1 MKNPLLILALLS
13 STALNA
19 IALTHWNN
27 NDRVTFELAT
37 MNINN
42 AETNTFETTN
52 AADFNQDGFD
62 DLLIFSDTDGVEER
76 CFTLYLNDGDSF
88 SEVWRLNESDCVD
101 CTYFSNN
108 TFIPADV
115 NNDGYP
121 DIVSAMGYKGTA
133 IAYINQM
140 TPSTVCDSDINT
152 DGTTDVTDLL
162 FVVGNWGP
170 CE

>member
-1 MKNPLLILALLS
+1 MKNSLLILALLT

-37 MNINN
+37 MNVNG
-42 AETNTFETTN
+42 ETNTFSTMN

-62 DLLIFSDTDGVEER
+62 DLLIFSDSYGAEQR
-76 CFTLYLNDGDSF
+76 RFTLYLNDGESF

-101 CTYFSNN
+101 CIDFSDP

-121 DIVSAMGYKGTA
+121 DIVTAMGHKGTA

-170 CE
+170 CS